1 MISLLRQTLTGKSPR
16 FELTRENILI
26 GSAQVTS
33 SPMSPCITVQS
44 EAFPCFSMV
53 PNLAGSFEK
62 HLGKKLFQ
70 TAPWIILDND
80 KKQVGSV
87 SRIREG
93 FFLSSVYF
101 IQLEFYGHLLKIYE
115 VGLGK
120 EGMRYP
126 IYDGQ
131 GLIAQIEKDAIV
143 HNDLDQYTICALES
157 FGETAAFLGALY
169 IDFTT
174 FRNAGEYGKGKK
186 SFQYVYTRKKE
197 ILAAYD
203 PTFHSRCENQDM

>member
-1 MISLLRQTLTGKSPR
+1 MISLLRQTHAGKSPR

-26 GSAQVTS
+26 GSAQITS
-33 SPMSPCITVQS
+33 SPISPCITVQS
-44 EAFPCFSMV
+44 KAFPCFSMV

-70 TAPWIILDND
+70 TAPWIIMDKD
-80 KKQVGSV
+80 KKQAGSV

-131 GLIAQIEKDAIV
+131 SLIAQIEKEAIV
-143 HNDLDQYTICALES
+143 HNNLDQYTICSLES
-157 FGETAAFLGALY
+157 FGETAAILGALY
-169 IDFTT
+169 IDLTT